1 MADSGDKNT
10 DDIIHDIWR
19 ETGLYNKDCYYG
31 NSEVN
36 LTNCAYGCY
45 KAHVTGLINLGG
57 ECDYTQPNA
66 GLMWANTLLLIKCIW
81 AFQLIQYFRTK
92 SHRRHSVVI

>member
-1 MADSGDKNT
+1 MTVTGDKSV
-10 DDIIHDIWR
+10 DDFVNDIWR
-19 ETGLYNKDCYYG
+19 DSGLYNEDCYYG
-31 NSEVN
+31 NSEVS
-36 LTNCAYGCY
+36 LTNCQYGCY
-45 KAHVTGLINLGG
+45 KVHVTVLVNIEG